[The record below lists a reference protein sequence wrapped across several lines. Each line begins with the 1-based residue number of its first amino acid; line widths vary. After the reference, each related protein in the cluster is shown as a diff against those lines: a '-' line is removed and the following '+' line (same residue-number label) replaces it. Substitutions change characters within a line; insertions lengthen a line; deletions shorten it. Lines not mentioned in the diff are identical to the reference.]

1 MLDPLLKKVAGFEAH
16 KSIKRRLQRKCF
28 RVNIAKFLR
37 TAFSLEQLLW
47 LLLELR
53 YFFSL

>member
-28 RVNIAKFLR
+28 PVNIAKFLR
-37 TAFSLEQLLW
+37 TAFSLEQPLW